1 MAKVPARGQQLITL
15 PVEPLDLEQIQFNME
30 KHDQFVRGHGVTF
43 LHFRAMP
50 SPVGLKDRGE
60 YRRSDALDTISSNG
74 MIYKQC
80 GCFTA
85 PLLSNS
91 KKHNSVEG
99 GMVDQSV
106 ARITLPRYYDKG
118 NDQDPDKAI
127 RLVPGDRLYV
137 KDLDIDVVTYQR
149 VDYNPEG
156 VDLLQYPALYVEAI
170 IDSRMIEYIQDVDFI
185 ITSYGNIKWIDG
197 KKNPGIDPDTGKGR
211 VYSIR
216 YGYNAHWYIQSI
228 PNEVRIMNKTE
239 NGIREPQRGTYHAM
253 IVREYVYHNTL
264 NKEDEQTKKDKNPRH
279 NIEPTESIPVE
290 KPEVQVNIAKFKI
303 KG

>member
-1 MAKVPARGQQLITL
+1 MAKVPAKGSQLTTL
-15 PVEPLDLEQIQFNME
+15 PVDPQDLENISFNMS
-30 KHDQFVRGHGVTF
+30 KHDQFVRSHGVTF
-43 LHFRAMP
+43 LHYRAMP

-85 PLLSNS
+85 PLLGNS
-91 KKHNSVEG
+91 KRHNSVEG
-99 GMVDQSV
+99 GMIDQST
-106 ARITLPRYYDKG
+106 ARITLPRFYDKQTE
-118 NDQDPDKAI
+118 QDTDKPI
-127 RLVPGDRLYV
+127 RLCVGDRIYI
-137 KDLDIDVVTYQR
+137 KDLEVDVVTYQR

-156 VDLLQYPALYVEAI
+156 IDLLQYPALYVESI
-170 IDSRMIEYIQDVDFI
+170 VDSRMIEYKQDVDFG

-216 YGYNAHWYIQSI
+216 YGYNAHWYIASI
-228 PNEVRIMNKTE
+228 PNEIRVTNKTE
-239 NGIREPQRGTYHAM
+239 DGVRMPERGTYHAS
-253 IVREYVYHNTL
+253 IQREYVYHNSL

-279 NIEPTESIPVE
+279 NIEPTETLPVE
-290 KPEVQVNIAKFKI
+290 KAEVRVNISKFK
-303 KG
+303 

>member
-1 MAKVPARGQQLITL
+1 MAKIPAKGNQLITI
-15 PVEPLDLEQIQFNME
+15 PVDPTDLDQIQFNMF
-30 KHDQFVRGHGVTF
+30 KHDEFVRSHGVTF
-43 LHFRAMP
+43 QHFRAMP

-85 PLLSNS
+85 PLLGNS
-91 KKHNSVEG
+91 KKHNSTEG
-99 GMVDQSV
+99 GIFDQSM
-106 ARITLPRYYDKG
+106 ARITLPRFYDK
-118 NDQDPDKAI
+118 DKEQDSDKPI
-127 RLVPGDRLYV
+127 RLCVGDRIYV
-137 KDLDIDVVTYQR
+137 KDLEIDVVTYQR

-156 VDLLQYPALYVEAI
+156 VDLLQYPAMYVESI
-170 IDSRMIEYIQDVDFI
+170 IDSKMIEYRQDIDFI

-216 YGYNAHWYIQSI
+216 YGYNAHWYITSI
-228 PNEVRIMNKTE
+228 PNEVRVTNKTE
-239 NGIREPQRGTYHAM
+239 NGIRQPERGTYHAM
-253 IVREYVYHNTL
+253 IQREYVYHNTL

-290 KPEVQVNIAKFKI
+290 KAEVQVNISKFK
-303 KG
+303 